1 VNRVTRVGSVIACA
15 VLVMSSALQAQQPP
29 PAAPQPPPRQA
40 TPPPQPAP
48 VQQVAPPPSAAPA
61 ATPAVPP
68 ASVPAAAAAAAAP
81 RATDPVVPPGYVIGT
96 DDVLSIV
103 YWKDKDMSAD
113 AKVRP
118 DGRIALPLIN
128 EVQAAGLTPE
138 QLHQKLTEES
148 KKYME
153 DANITVV
160 VREINSRR
168 VFITGEVNK
177 PGPYPLTSATSV
189 LQLISLA
196 GGLRDYANSKK
207 IVIMR
212 TENGR
217 KISLPFNYKDVSAG
231 KKLEQNIELK
241 PGDTVVVP

>member
-1 VNRVTRVGSVIACA
+1 MTANCRSMNIERDAHVRGCLGAW
-15 VLVMSSALQAQQPP
+15 VLGCVVLGTAPAFAQAP
-29 PAAPQPPPRQA
+29 PAQSMP
-40 TPPPQPAP
+40 
-48 VQQVAPPPSAAPA
+48 
-61 ATPAVPP
+61 
-68 ASVPAAAAAAAAP
+68 PAAAAVAAP
-81 RATDPVVPPGYVIGT
+81 RPTDPVVPPGYVIGP
-96 DDVLSIV
+96 DDLLSIV

-138 QLHQKLTEES
+138 QLHKKLTEES

-168 VFITGEVNK
+168 AFITGEVNK
-177 PGPYPLTSATSV
+177 PGPYPLTSPTTV
-189 LQLISLA
+189 MQLISLA

-207 IVIMR
+207 IMIMR
-212 TENGR
+212 TQNGR
-217 KISLPFNYKDVSAG
+217 QVSLAFNYKDVASG
-231 KKLEQNIELK
+231 KKLTQNIELQ

>member
-1 VNRVTRVGSVIACA
+1 MTANCRSKNTDRRRGHGARFAANGAHGVALVVTLLCVP
-15 VLVMSSALQAQQPP
+15 LLAQGQKP
-29 PAAPQPPPRQA
+29 
-40 TPPPQPAP
+40 
-48 VQQVAPPPSAAPA
+48 APA
-61 ATPAVPP
+61 AQSMPVD
-68 ASVPAAAAAAAAP
+68 AAAAVAP
-81 RATDPVVPPGYVIGT
+81 RPTDPVVPAGYVIGT

-138 QLHQKLTEES
+138 QLHKKLTEES

-168 VFITGEVNK
+168 AFITGEVYK
-177 PGPYPLTSATSV
+177 PGPYPLTSPTTV

-196 GGLRDYANSKK
+196 GGLREYADAKK

-212 TENGR
+212 SENGR
-217 KISLPFNYKDVSAG
+217 QISLPFNYKDVAAG

>member
-1 VNRVTRVGSVIACA
+1 
-15 VLVMSSALQAQQPP
+15 MSSAVIAQAQKPG
-29 PAAPQPPPRQA
+29 A
-40 TPPPQPAP
+40 TAQ
-48 VQQVAPPPSAAPA
+48 SM
-61 ATPAVPP
+61 
-68 ASVPAAAAAAAAP
+68 PAAAIVAAAP
-81 RATDPVVPPGYVIGT
+81 RPTDPVVPPGYVIGT
-96 DDVLSIV
+96 DDLLSIV
-103 YWKDKDMSAD
+103 YWKDKEMSAD

-128 EVQAAGLTPE
+128 EVQVAGLTPE
-138 QLHQKLTEES
+138 QLQKRLTEES

-153 DANITVV
+153 DASITVV

-177 PGPYPLTSATSV
+177 PGPYPLTSPTTV

-196 GGLRDYANSKK
+196 GGLREYADAKK

-212 TENGR
+212 NENGR
-217 KISLPFNYKDVSAG
+217 QISLPFNYKEVASG
-231 KKLEQNIELK
+231 KKLQQNVELK

>member
-1 VNRVTRVGSVIACA
+1 MTANCRLKNIAKVPRHGAARRHGAIA
-15 VLVMSSALQAQQPP
+15 VLGFAMSVAAFAQAQKPGVTAQS
-29 PAAPQPPPRQA
+29 
-40 TPPPQPAP
+40 T
-48 VQQVAPPPSAAPA
+48 
-61 ATPAVPP
+61 
-68 ASVPAAAAAAAAP
+68 PAAATAAAAP

-96 DDVLSIV
+96 DDLLSIV

-138 QLHQKLTEES
+138 QLQRKLTEES
-148 KKYME
+148 KKFME

-160 VREINSRR
+160 VREINSRKA
-168 VFITGEVNK
+168 FITGEVNK
-177 PGPYPLTSATSV
+177 PGPYPLTQPTTV
-189 LQLISLA
+189 MQLISMA
-196 GGLRDYANSKK
+196 GGLREYANAKK

-212 TENGR
+212 NDNGKTVR
-217 KISLPFNYKDVSAG
+217 LPFNYKDIIDG
-231 KKLEQNIELK
+231 KNLKQNVELK

>member
-1 VNRVTRVGSVIACA
+1 VAAVIVTTLMSASLIA
-15 VLVMSSALQAQQPP
+15 QAQRPSVN
-29 PAAPQPPPRQA
+29 A
-40 TPPPQPAP
+40 TQQPA
-48 VQQVAPPPSAAPA
+48 
-61 ATPAVPP
+61 
-68 ASVPAAAAAAAAP
+68 PAAAAAGTAA
-81 RATDPVVPPGYVIGT
+81 RAGDPALPPGYVIGT

-128 EVQAAGLTPE
+128 EVQVAGLTPE
-138 QLHQKLTEES
+138 QLQKRLTEES

-153 DANITVV
+153 DASITVV
-160 VREINSRR
+160 VREINSRK

-177 PGPYPLTSATSV
+177 PGPYPLTSATTV
-189 LQLISLA
+189 MQLISMA
-196 GGLRDYANSKK
+196 GGLRDYANSKN

-212 TENGR
+212 SEAG
-217 KISLPFNYKDVSAG
+217 KQVALKFNYKDVAAG
-231 KKLEQNIELK
+231 KNLKQNIELK

>member
-1 VNRVTRVGSVIACA
+1 LLLA
-15 VLVMSSALQAQQPP
+15 ALPAFAQGQK
-29 PAAPQPPPRQA
+29 
-40 TPPPQPAP
+40 
-48 VQQVAPPPSAAPA
+48 PA
-61 ATPAVPP
+61 ATAQSMPAT
-68 ASVPAAAAAAAAP
+68 AAAVAAP
-81 RATDPVVPPGYVIGT
+81 RPTDPILPPGYVIGA
-96 DDVLSIV
+96 DDLLSIV

-128 EVQAAGLTPE
+128 EVVVAGLTPE
-138 QLHQKLTEES
+138 QLQAKLTEES

-160 VREINSRR
+160 VREINSRKA
-168 VFITGEVNK
+168 FITGEVNK
-177 PGPYPLTSATSV
+177 PGPYPLTSPTTV

-196 GGLRDYANSKK
+196 GGLREYADSKK

-212 TENGR
+212 SENGR
-217 KISLPFNYKDVSAG
+217 QISLPFNYKEVAGG
-231 KKLEQNIELK
+231 KKLQQNIELK

>member
-1 VNRVTRVGSVIACA
+1 MTANCRSKNIDSLHRVRIVPMVLACVIAVA
-15 VLVMSSALQAQQPP
+15 PIVPLSAQAQQPNP
-29 PAAPQPPPRQA
+29 TAQ
-40 TPPPQPAP
+40 
-48 VQQVAPPPSAAPA
+48 SM
-61 ATPAVPP
+61 
-68 ASVPAAAAAAAAP
+68 PAAAAAAAAP
-81 RATDPVVPPGYVIGT
+81 RATDPVVPPGYLIGT
-96 DDVLSIV
+96 DDLLSIV

-138 QLHQKLTEES
+138 QLQKKLTEES
-148 KKYME
+148 RKYME

-168 VFITGEVNK
+168 VFITGQVNK
-177 PGPYPLTSATSV
+177 PGPYPLTAATTV

-196 GGLRDYANSKK
+196 GGLQEYANAKK
-207 IVIMR
+207 ILIMR
-212 TENGR
+212 KENG
-217 KISLPFNYKDVSAG
+217 KQVGLAFNYKDVSSG
-231 KKLEQNIELK
+231 KNLAQNIELK

>member
-1 VNRVTRVGSVIACA
+1 MTANCHSKNTDRVTRHGGTLRSLRRHGARRHGALALVALMSVPVFA
-15 VLVMSSALQAQQPP
+15 QAQKPN
-29 PAAPQPPPRQA
+29 
-40 TPPPQPAP
+40 AP
-48 VQQVAPPPSAAPA
+48 VGAITGIPP
-61 ATPAVPP
+61 
-68 ASVPAAAAAAAAP
+68 AAAAAAAP
-81 RATDPVVPPGYVIGT
+81 RPTDPVVPAGYVIGT

-138 QLHQKLTEES
+138 QLHKRLMEES

-160 VREINSRR
+160 VREINSRKA
-168 VFITGEVNK
+168 FITGEVYK
-177 PGPYPLTSATSV
+177 PGPYPLTAPTTV
-189 LQLISLA
+189 LQLISMA
-196 GGLRDYANSKK
+196 GGLREYAEPRK

-212 TENGR
+212 NENGR
-217 KISLPFNYKDVSAG
+217 QISLPFNYKDVAAG
-231 KKLEQNIELK
+231 KKLDQNIELK